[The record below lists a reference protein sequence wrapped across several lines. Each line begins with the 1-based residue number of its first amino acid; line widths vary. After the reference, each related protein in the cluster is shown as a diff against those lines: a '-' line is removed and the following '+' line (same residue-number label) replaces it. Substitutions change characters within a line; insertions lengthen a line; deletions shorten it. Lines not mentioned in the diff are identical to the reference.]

1 MKLGI
6 DVKKG
11 LNNVKVNRTTK
22 ETKISVNVNSIR
34 NQSLE
39 VDTTFPFLDHMIE
52 TIRTRAN
59 LNIGVKIDSK
69 INLDHTIAEDI
80 GITLGNAILEL
91 FKIKISKG
99 IEGFGFGKGILD
111 EAKADASISFE
122 GRVNYF
128 INGPEFQ
135 NVDGISGFN
144 LIAFLEG
151 FCQGCK
157 CTLRLDY
164 SGKDPHHSW
173 EAAFRAVGYAI
184 KNAFNEN
191 SWRIGTISAIKGTLE

>member
-11 LNNVKVNRTTK
+11 SNSVKVTRTTK
-22 ETKISVNVNSIR
+22 ETKIFVNVNSIR
-34 NQSLE
+34 NQTLD

-52 TIRTRAN
+52 TFGIRAN
-59 LNIGVKIDSK
+59 LIIGVKIDSK
-69 INLDHTIAEDI
+69 VNLDHTIAEDI
-80 GITLGNAILEL
+80 GITLGYAILEL
-91 FKIKISKG
+91 FKIKISEG

-111 EAKADASISFE
+111 EATAEATISFE

-128 INGPEFQ
+128 INGPNFQ
-135 NVDGISGFN
+135 KIDGISGFN

-157 CTLRLDY
+157 CTLQLEY
-164 SGKDPHHSW
+164 SGKDPHHTW
-173 EAAFRAVGYAI
+173 EAEFRAEGYAI

-191 SWRIGTISAIKGTLE
+191 SWRIGTLSAIKGNME